1 MFLAFCTISHP
12 ISPLLLYGIPAG
24 TCLVDLIGVQTWIGK
39 GMNTHGATLA
49 SWEMRL
55 QNTSSPLLPLMKTIL
70 RCIPFSSSEGQWQV
84 YAPVAQRISSTVHP
98 WLGFPSF
105 PVSFF
110 LVPCSV
116 FLGSLLQIDPLPASP
131 RLGVCFLRE
140 PFHGI

>member
-1 MFLAFCTISHP
+1 MFLTFCTISHP

-39 GMNTHGATLA
+39 GINTHGSTLA
-49 SWEMRL
+49 SWEMGL
-55 QNTSSPLLPLMKTIL
+55 QNKSSPLLPLTKTIL

-105 PVSFF
+105 PISFF
-110 LVPCSV
+110 LVPYSV
-116 FLGSLLQIDPLPASP
+116 FLGSRLQIDPLPASP
-131 RLGVCFLRE
+131 CLGVCFLRE